1 MLLEIISE
9 ISNERIFLHF
19 SIFSYNIFPECSGTA
34 IIINKLGNKISFKIL
49 LSKKEQKRILKHS
62 INKQMICVQTMN
74 RQYPDKDKW
83 FRMIQGQYRLYCRF
97 RNNPAYLRYQYYVYL
112 RRPFQPVSI
121 AISYLKKNI
130 VIVCG
135 TIF

>member
-49 LSKKEQKRILKHS
+49 LSKKE
-62 INKQMICVQTMN
+62 
-74 RQYPDKDKW
+74 
-83 FRMIQGQYRLYCRF
+83 
-97 RNNPAYLRYQYYVYL
+97 
-112 RRPFQPVSI
+112 
-121 AISYLKKNI
+121 
-130 VIVCG
+130 
-135 TIF
+135 